1 MARVLFINAGSEGH
15 INPTIGVV
23 QELISRGEEVVYFTI
38 EAFRERMEETGAIVR
53 TLDAQQFIKA
63 FISGGRDYLLERVN
77 GLLLT
82 ADIVIPSVLEQ
93 IKGSISITSSMIRCL
108 VVDVYWLKF
117 LIFLQSTLVL
127 LLHRQRNHLIKSWN
141 DSTQKPL
148 QK

>member
-77 GLLLT
+77 GLYLRRISLYQ
-82 ADIVIPSVLEQ
+82 AFLNRLR
-93 IKGSISITSSMIRCL
+93 GSISITSSMIRCL

-148 QK
+148 KK